1 MEEKSLDIV
10 LVPLG
15 LLLMVL
21 YHTWLFLT
29 ILHQPKRTVV
39 GLNALSRK
47 RWVSSMMS
55 DPNKNGV
62 LAVQTIRNSIM
73 ASTLLATT
81 AITMSSIIGVFV
93 SSTTD
98 TKTSALIY
106 GNTSRLAFSI
116 KYFAILVCFLFAF
129 LCNVQSIRYYV
140 HVSFMVSLPATRDES
155 IDYITRSLN
164 RASYFWS
171 IGLRAFYISFPLFL
185 WIFGPIPMFA
195 CCCILLSV
203 LYFLDTTSSITRELH
218 SHHMKHDDDL
228 KMKDSVELSQLTLV

>member
-1 MEEKSLDIV
+1 MEEKSFDIV

-15 LLLMVL
+15 LLMMVI
-21 YHTWLFLT
+21 YHTWLFFT

-81 AITMSSIIGVFV
+81 AITMRSIIGVFV

-106 GNTSRLAFSI
+106 GNTSRYRI
-116 KYFAILVCFLFAF
+116 
-129 LCNVQSIRYYV
+129 
-140 HVSFMVSLPATRDES
+140 ES
-155 IDYITRSLN
+155 ILHVI
-164 RASYFWS
+164 
-171 IGLRAFYISFPLFL
+171 PLFL

-203 LYFLDTTSSITRELH
+203 LYFRDTTSSITRELH
-218 SHHMKHDDDL
+218 SHHMKHDDNDL
-228 KMKDSVELSQLTLV
+228 KMKDSVELSQVTLV

>member
-1 MEEKSLDIV
+1 
-10 LVPLG
+10 
-15 LLLMVL
+15 
-21 YHTWLFLT
+21 
-29 ILHQPKRTVV
+29 
-39 GLNALSRK
+39 
-47 RWVSSMMS
+47 

-106 GNTSRLAFSI
+106 GNTSRLVFSI

-155 IDYITRSLN
+155 VDYITRSLN
-164 RASYFWS
+164 RANIWTDTYV
-171 IGLRAFYISFPLFL
+171 FL
-185 WIFGPIPMFA
+185 
-195 CCCILLSV
+195 L
-203 LYFLDTTSSITRELH
+203 LYFVKCAVFLGYMSSSITRELH
-218 SHHMKHDDDL
+218 SRHMKHDDDHE
-228 KMKDSVELSQLTLV
+228 MKDSVELSQLTFV